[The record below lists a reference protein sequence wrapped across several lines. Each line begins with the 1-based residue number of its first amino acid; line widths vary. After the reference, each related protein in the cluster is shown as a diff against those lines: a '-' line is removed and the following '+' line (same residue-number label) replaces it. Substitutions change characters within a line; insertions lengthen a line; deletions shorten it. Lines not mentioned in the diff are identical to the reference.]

1 MHKPTAMGLSALA
14 FAAALVLS
22 AMFTGDTLAQT
33 FPTRPIRFVVPQTP
47 GGASDA
53 LARITG
59 QKLGDQWNQ
68 QFVIDNRGGAGGN
81 IGTDIVAKSAPDGY
95 AWLLAYVG
103 THAINAALYRK
114 LPFNPDRD
122 FATAATLATLPF
134 VVIVNNNLPAKNLA
148 ELIALAKA
156 KPGGLSYGS
165 AGSGSV
171 NHLLGVMLN
180 SLGGV
185 NIVHVPYRGA
195 AAALTDTMSGQ
206 VQMYY
211 ASMPSVVQHVRAG
224 AVRAIAVTS
233 ARRSDALKDV
243 PTIAESGFPGFDVN
257 PWFGILVPAGT
268 PGPVI
273 SRINTDVNLML
284 TQKDV
289 IDRFTNLGAVPF
301 ATNPGQFASIAH
313 DDIVKW
319 AKVVKESGATVD

>member
-1 MHKPTAMGLSALA
+1 MFNPTLLRCAV
-14 FAAALVLS
+14 FAVAAVV
-22 AMFTGDTLAQT
+22 TGAALAQT
-33 FPTRPIRFVVPQTP
+33 YPSRPIRFVVPQTP

-53 LARITG
+53 LARVTG
-59 QKLGDQWNQ
+59 LKLGDRWAQ

-81 IGTDIVAKSAPDGY
+81 IGTDTVAKSAPDGY
-95 AWLLAYVG
+95 TWLLAYVG
-103 THAINAALYRK
+103 THAINAALYKK
-114 LPFNPDRD
+114 LPFDPDRD
-122 FATAATLATLPF
+122 FAPVATLATLPF
-134 VVIVNNNLPAKNLA
+134 VVIVNNNLPVKNVQ
-148 ELIALAKA
+148 ELIALAKT

-233 ARRSDALKDV
+233 AARSDALKDV
-243 PTIAESGFPGFDVN
+243 PTVAESGFPGFDVN

-268 PGPVI
+268 PAAVI
-273 SRINTDVNLML
+273 GKINGDVNQTLA
-284 TQKDV
+284 QKDV

-301 ATNPGQFASIAH
+301 STTPAQFSRIAH

-319 AKVVKESGATVD
+319 AKVVRESGATVD

>member
-1 MHKPTAMGLSALA
+1 MINPITLRCAVFA
-14 FAAALVLS
+14 FAAPVCAAV
-22 AMFTGDTLAQT
+22 AAETYPA
-33 FPTRPIRFVVPQTP
+33 RPIRFVVPQTP

-53 LARITG
+53 LARVTG
-59 QKLGDQWNQ
+59 QKLGDQWSQ

-81 IGTDIVAKSAPDGY
+81 IGTDTVAKSAPDGY
-95 AWLLAYVG
+95 TWLLAYVG
-103 THAINAALYRK
+103 THAINAALYKK

-122 FATAATLATLPF
+122 FAPAATLATLPF
-134 VVIVNNNLPAKNLA
+134 VVIVNNNLPVKNLQ
-148 ELIALAKA
+148 ELIALAKT

-206 VQMYY
+206 VQLYY
-211 ASMPSVVQHVRAG
+211 ASMPSVVQHARAG
-224 AVRAIAVTS
+224 AVRALAVTS
-233 ARRSDALKDV
+233 AARSDALKDV
-243 PTIAESGFPGFDVN
+243 PTVAESGFAGFDVN

-268 PGPVI
+268 PAGVI
-273 SRINTDVNLML
+273 NKINADVNRML
-284 TQKDV
+284 AQKDV

-301 ATNPGQFASIAH
+301 ATTPAQFARIAH
-313 DDIVKW
+313 EDIVKW
-319 AKVVKESGATVD
+319 AKVVGESGATVD

>member
-1 MHKPTAMGLSALA
+1 MFILTPLRCAV
-14 FAAALVLS
+14 FAVAAVV
-22 AMFTGDTLAQT
+22 TGAALAQT
-33 FPTRPIRFVVPQTP
+33 YPSRPIRFVVPQTP

-53 LARITG
+53 LARVTG
-59 QKLGDQWNQ
+59 LKLGDRWAQ

-81 IGTDIVAKSAPDGY
+81 IGTDTVAKSAPDGY
-95 AWLLAYVG
+95 TWLLAYVG
-103 THAINAALYRK
+103 THAINAALYKK
-114 LPFNPDRD
+114 LPFDPDRD
-122 FATAATLATLPF
+122 FAPVATLATLPF
-134 VVIVNNNLPAKNLA
+134 VVIVNNNLPVKNVQ
-148 ELIALAKA
+148 ELIALAKT
-156 KPGGLSYGS
+156 KPEGLSYGS

-233 ARRSDALKDV
+233 AARSDALKDV
-243 PTIAESGFPGFDVN
+243 PTVAESGFPGFDVN

-268 PGPVI
+268 PAAVI
-273 SRINTDVNLML
+273 GKINGDVNQML
-284 TQKDV
+284 AQKDV

-301 ATNPGQFASIAH
+301 STTPAQFSRIAH

-319 AKVVKESGATVD
+319 AKVVRESGATVD

>member
-1 MHKPTAMGLSALA
+1 MFNPTPLRCAVFAVAAVVTDAALA
-14 FAAALVLS
+14 QAYPS
-22 AMFTGDTLAQT
+22 
-33 FPTRPIRFVVPQTP
+33 RPVRFVVPQTP

-53 LARITG
+53 LARVTG
-59 QKLGDQWNQ
+59 QKLGDRWAQ

-81 IGTDIVAKSAPDGY
+81 IGTDTVAKSAPDGY
-95 AWLLAYVG
+95 TWLLAYVG
-103 THAINAALYRK
+103 THAINAALYKK
-114 LPFNPDRD
+114 LPFDPDRD
-122 FATAATLATLPF
+122 FAPVATLATLPF
-134 VVIVNNNLPAKNLA
+134 VVIVNNNLPVKNVQ
-148 ELIALAKA
+148 ELIALAKT

-233 ARRSDALKDV
+233 ATRSDALKDV

-268 PGPVI
+268 PAAVI
-273 SRINTDVNLML
+273 GKINGDVNRRSRRR
-284 TQKDV
+284 T
-289 IDRFTNLGAVPF
+289 
-301 ATNPGQFASIAH
+301 
-313 DDIVKW
+313 
-319 AKVVKESGATVD
+319 

>member
-1 MHKPTAMGLSALA
+1 MFILTPLRCAVFAVAAVVTGAALA
-14 FAAALVLS
+14 QAYPS
-22 AMFTGDTLAQT
+22 
-33 FPTRPIRFVVPQTP
+33 RPIRFVVPQTP

-53 LARITG
+53 LARVTG
-59 QKLGDQWNQ
+59 LKLGDRWAQ

-81 IGTDIVAKSAPDGY
+81 IGTDTVAKSAPDGY
-95 AWLLAYVG
+95 TWLLAYVG
-103 THAINAALYRK
+103 THAINAALYKK
-114 LPFNPDRD
+114 LPFDPDRD
-122 FATAATLATLPF
+122 FAPVATLATLPF
-134 VVIVNNNLPAKNLA
+134 VVIVNNNLPVKNVQ
-148 ELIALAKA
+148 ELIALAKT

-195 AAALTDTMSGQ
+195 AAALTDTLSGQ

-233 ARRSDALKDV
+233 AARSDALKDV
-243 PTIAESGFPGFDVN
+243 PTVAESGFPGFDVN

-268 PGPVI
+268 PAAVI
-273 SRINTDVNLML
+273 GKINGDVNQML
-284 TQKDV
+284 AQKDV

-301 ATNPGQFASIAH
+301 STTPAQFSRIAH

-319 AKVVKESGATVD
+319 AKVVRESGATVD

>member
-1 MHKPTAMGLSALA
+1 MFILTPLRCAV
-14 FAAALVLS
+14 FAVAAVV
-22 AMFTGDTLAQT
+22 TGAALAQT
-33 FPTRPIRFVVPQTP
+33 YPSRPIRFVVPQTP

-53 LARITG
+53 LARVTG
-59 QKLGDQWNQ
+59 LKLGDSWAQ

-81 IGTDIVAKSAPDGY
+81 IGTDTVAKSAPDGY
-95 AWLLAYVG
+95 TWLLAYVG
-103 THAINAALYRK
+103 THAINAALYKK
-114 LPFNPDRD
+114 LPFDPDRD
-122 FATAATLATLPF
+122 FAPVATLATLPF
-134 VVIVNNNLPAKNLA
+134 VVIVNNNLPVKNVQ
-148 ELIALAKA
+148 ELIALAKT

-211 ASMPSVVQHVRAG
+211 ASMPSVVQHLRAG

-233 ARRSDALKDV
+233 AARSDALKDV

-268 PGPVI
+268 PAAVI
-273 SRINTDVNLML
+273 GKINGDVNQML
-284 TQKDV
+284 AQKDV

-301 ATNPGQFASIAH
+301 STTPAQFSRIAH

-319 AKVVKESGATVD
+319 AKVVRESGATVD

>member
-1 MHKPTAMGLSALA
+1 MFILTPLRCAV
-14 FAAALVLS
+14 FAVAAVV
-22 AMFTGDTLAQT
+22 TGAALAQT
-33 FPTRPIRFVVPQTP
+33 YPSRPIRFVVPQTP

-53 LARITG
+53 LARVTG
-59 QKLGDQWNQ
+59 LKLGDRWAQ

-81 IGTDIVAKSAPDGY
+81 IGTDTVAKSAPDGY
-95 AWLLAYVG
+95 TWLLAYVG
-103 THAINAALYRK
+103 THAINAALYKK
-114 LPFNPDRD
+114 LPFDPDRD
-122 FATAATLATLPF
+122 FAPVATLVTLPF
-134 VVIVNNNLPAKNLA
+134 VVIVNNNLPVKNVQ
-148 ELIALAKA
+148 ELIALAKT

-233 ARRSDALKDV
+233 AARSDALKDV
-243 PTIAESGFPGFDVN
+243 PTVAESGFPGFDVN

-268 PGPVI
+268 PAAVI
-273 SRINTDVNLML
+273 GKINGDVNQML
-284 TQKDV
+284 AQKDV

-301 ATNPGQFASIAH
+301 ATTPAQFSRIAH

-319 AKVVKESGATVD
+319 AKVVRESGATVD

>member
-1 MHKPTAMGLSALA
+1 MKLTTMRFAVLA
-14 FAAALVLS
+14 FAGVLALPAVL
-22 AMFTGDTLAQT
+22 AFNACAQT
-33 FPTRPIRFVVPQTP
+33 FPARPIRFVVPQTP

-103 THAINAALYRK
+103 THAINAALYK
-114 LPFNPDRD
+114 QLPFNPDQD
-122 FATAATLATLPF
+122 FATVATLATLPF
-134 VVIVNNNLPAKNLA
+134 VVIVNNNLPAKNVP

-206 VQMYY
+206 VQLYY

-233 ARRSDALKDV
+233 ARRSEALKDV
-243 PTIAESGFPGFDVN
+243 PTIAESGFAGFDVN

-268 PGPVI
+268 PAAVTKK
-273 SRINTDVNLML
+273 INADVNQML
-284 TQKDV
+284 AQKDV

-301 ATNPGQFASIAH
+301 ATAPEQFARIAR

>member
-1 MHKPTAMGLSALA
+1 MFNPTLLRCAVFAVAAVVTGAALA
-14 FAAALVLS
+14 QAYPS
-22 AMFTGDTLAQT
+22 
-33 FPTRPIRFVVPQTP
+33 RPIRFVVPQTP

-53 LARITG
+53 LARVTG
-59 QKLGDQWNQ
+59 LKLGDRWAQ

-81 IGTDIVAKSAPDGY
+81 IGTDTVAKSAPDGY
-95 AWLLAYVG
+95 TWLLAYVG
-103 THAINAALYRK
+103 THAINAALYKK
-114 LPFNPDRD
+114 LPFDPDRD
-122 FATAATLATLPF
+122 FAPVATLATLPF
-134 VVIVNNNLPAKNLA
+134 VVIVNNNLPVKNVQ
-148 ELIALAKA
+148 ELIALAKT

-233 ARRSDALKDV
+233 AARSDALKDV

-257 PWFGILVPAGT
+257 RGSASSCPRARRRRSSAKSMAT
-268 PGPVI
+268 STRC
-273 SRINTDVNLML
+273 SRRRT
-284 TQKDV
+284 
-289 IDRFTNLGAVPF
+289 
-301 ATNPGQFASIAH
+301 
-313 DDIVKW
+313 
-319 AKVVKESGATVD
+319 

>member
-1 MHKPTAMGLSALA
+1 MFILTPLRCAVFAVAAVVTGAALA
-14 FAAALVLS
+14 QAYPS
-22 AMFTGDTLAQT
+22 
-33 FPTRPIRFVVPQTP
+33 RPIRFVVPQTP

-53 LARITG
+53 LARVTG
-59 QKLGDQWNQ
+59 LKLGDRWAQ

-81 IGTDIVAKSAPDGY
+81 IGTDTVAKSAPDGY
-95 AWLLAYVG
+95 TWLLAYVG
-103 THAINAALYRK
+103 THAINAALYKK
-114 LPFNPDRD
+114 LPFDPDRD
-122 FATAATLATLPF
+122 FAPVATLATLPF
-134 VVIVNNNLPAKNLA
+134 VVIVNNNLPVKNVQ
-148 ELIALAKA
+148 ELIALAKT

-206 VQMYY
+206 VQMYC

-233 ARRSDALKDV
+233 AARSDALKDV

-268 PGPVI
+268 PAAVI
-273 SRINTDVNLML
+273 GKINGDVNQML
-284 TQKDV
+284 AQKDV

-301 ATNPGQFASIAH
+301 STTPAQFSRIAH

-319 AKVVKESGATVD
+319 AKVVRESGATVD